1 MQELKIHTEKE
12 KQKLKVSVHLRT
24 DAREATEGAF
34 QAAVFNL
41 HDQEPKPAYTQ
52 SFRVAMHS
60 LGTIKN
66 SAAVQLYHSS
76 RLNTFV
82 YK

>member
-41 HDQEPKPAYTQ
+41 HDQEPKPAYT
-52 SFRVAMHS
+52 
-60 LGTIKN
+60 
-66 SAAVQLYHSS
+66 
-76 RLNTFV
+76 
-82 YK
+82 